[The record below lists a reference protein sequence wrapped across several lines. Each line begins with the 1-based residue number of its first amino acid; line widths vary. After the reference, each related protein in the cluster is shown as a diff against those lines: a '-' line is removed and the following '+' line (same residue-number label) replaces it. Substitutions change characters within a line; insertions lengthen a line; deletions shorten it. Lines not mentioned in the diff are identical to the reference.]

1 MGPRASVA
9 VGIAAGLVIAAL
21 CGAVLVSLASGGA
34 ATITLAPSAAVTPAP
49 SAAAPQPVPSPAT
62 PGAAASPATSP
73 SSGVSIG
80 DPGPVG
86 GSPVAGSPGVS
97 TAPAS
102 PGASGPGASA
112 TTVASV
118 PPSRAPV
125 TPPPSPVT
133 GSLFGVGKPA
143 PPLVV
148 ERLDGGSIDLASLRG
163 RPVWVAFTGTYC
175 PPCRDEYP
183 TMESFALR
191 YAATG
196 LVVVAVHVKDDPA
209 AVRSLVQELGI
220 TFPVGL
226 DPDGTAARDWR
237 AIALPIHFWID
248 RDGIVRSGALG
259 GVGPD
264 AMAAGLAT
272 ILPGVPV
279 TP

>member
-1 MGPRASVA
+1 M
-9 VGIAAGLVIAAL
+9 
-21 CGAVLVSLASGGA
+21 
-34 ATITLAPSAAVTPAP
+34 
-49 SAAAPQPVPSPAT
+49 
-62 PGAAASPATSP
+62 
-73 SSGVSIG
+73 
-80 DPGPVG
+80 
-86 GSPVAGSPGVS
+86 
-97 TAPAS
+97 
-102 PGASGPGASA
+102 
-112 TTVASV
+112 
-118 PPSRAPV
+118 

-143 PPLVV
+143 PALVV
-148 ERLDGGSIDLASLRG
+148 TGLDGGSIDLASLRG
-163 RPVWVAFTGTYC
+163 HPVWVAFTGSYC

-183 TMESFALR
+183 SMESFALR

-196 LVVVAVHVKDDPA
+196 LVVISVHVKDDPA
-209 AVRSLVQELGI
+209 AVASLVKELGI

-237 AIALPIHFWID
+237 AVALPIHFWID

>member
-9 VGIAAGLVIAAL
+9 VGVVVGLVIAAL

-34 ATITLAPSAAVTPAP
+34 ATITLAPSAPVTIAP
-49 SAAAPQPVPSPAT
+49 MTATPVPLPSPTAGASASPVPS
-62 PGAAASPATSP
+62 

-80 DPGPVG
+80 DPG
-86 GSPVAGSPGVS
+86 PVAGSPGVS

-102 PGASGPGASA
+102 PGTGDPASSA
-112 TTVASV
+112 TTGASI
-118 PPSRAPV
+118 PPASARPV

-143 PPLVV
+143 PPLAVTG
-148 ERLDGGSIDLASLRG
+148 LDGSPIDLASLRG
-163 RPVWVAFTGTYC
+163 HPVWVAFTGTYC

-183 TMESFALR
+183 SMESFALR
-191 YAATG
+191 YADTG

-209 AVRSLVQELGI
+209 AVASLVQELGI

-237 AIALPIHFWID
+237 AVALPIHFWID

-259 GVGPD
+259 GVGRD

-272 ILPGVPV
+272 ILPGVPI

>member
-9 VGIAAGLVIAAL
+9 VGIVAGLALAVL
-21 CGAVLVSLASGGA
+21 CGALLVSFASGGMP
-34 ATITLAPSAAVTPAP
+34 TITLTPSAAVTLAP
-49 SAAAPQPVPSPAT
+49 SAAAPQPLPSPAT
-62 PGAAASPATSP
+62 PAASASPSTSP

-86 GSPVAGSPGVS
+86 GSSGVS

-102 PGASGPGASA
+102 PAASGPGVSA
-112 TTVASV
+112 TTGASV
-118 PPSRAPV
+118 APPRATPV

-143 PPLVV
+143 PPLTV
-148 ERLDGGSIDLASLRG
+148 ERLGGGTIDLASLRG
-163 RPVWVAFTGTYC
+163 HPVWVAFTGSYC

-209 AVRSLVQELGI
+209 AVASLVQELGI
-220 TFPVGL
+220 TFPVGM

-237 AIALPIHFWID
+237 AVALPIHFWID
-248 RDGIVRSGALG
+248 GDGIVRSGALG